1 MNVIGA
7 GPGDDE
13 PLQAGMVFA
22 IEPVLYAKQLNF
34 AVFLED
40 LVLVTDKGYDMLSRG
55 MPYTVDEVETVM
67 MQKALSRLPIIVEL
81 L

>member
-1 MNVIGA
+1 M
-7 GPGDDE
+7 
-13 PLQAGMVFA
+13 
-22 IEPVLYAKQLNF
+22 
-34 AVFLED
+34 
-40 LVLVTDKGYDMLSRG
+40 TDNGYDVLSRG